1 MYASDVMTKTVI
13 TIQPNTSV
21 LDAIRLM
28 LDQRI
33 SGLPVVDD
41 AGELVGM
48 LTEGDMLRRVETG
61 TERTRPRWLDFLR
74 DPGSKAADYVRSHGR
89 KVGELMTGDVA
100 SVRENAPLEEVVALM
115 ESRRVKRVAVV
126 RDNRLVGIV
135 SRADLLRALIETT
148 AVPPAAATDAA
159 MRDQI
164 IAELQRQ
171 SWGGHGQVTVVVTEG
186 VAYLEG
192 VVYDLRERDAI
203 RVAAENVP
211 GVVSV
216 RDNLDYFEANVALSY
231 GV

>member
-1 MYASDVMTKTVI
+1 MFASDVMTKTVI
-13 TIQPNTSV
+13 TIRPNTSV

-28 LDQRI
+28 LGQRI
-33 SGLPVVDD
+33 SGLPVVNA

-48 LTEGDMLRRVETG
+48 LTEGDLLRRVETG

-89 KVGELMTGDVA
+89 KVDELMTGDVA
-100 SVRENAPLEEVVALM
+100 SVREDTPLEEVVALM

-126 RDNRLVGIV
+126 RDNRLIGIV
-135 SRADLLRALIETT
+135 SRADLLRALVETVAT
-148 AVPPAAATDAA
+148 PPAATTDDAI
-159 MRDQI
+159 RDQI

-171 SWGGHGQVTVVVTEG
+171 SWGGRGQITVVVTEG

-192 VVYDLRERDAI
+192 IVYDLRERDAI

-216 RDNLDYFEANVALSY
+216 RDNLDFFEANLALSY